1 MRQLHPPIVLPAGTR
16 SVSLVARGWSVTRLL
31 GGLGAAVMIAAF
43 GVLVPVPTL
52 AFPDTC
58 PPNCDRIP
66 ATAWVDPA
74 AVPLYSTYR
83 WPNLAAGAIAASA
96 PRFRFEEWC
105 ATPPVPGDPRDY
117 AVAAKSA
124 VVNPPGQWQ
133 LQVKV
138 MHWRGETWR
147 GGQNA
152 DAVLQSAA
160 AALKFCQLTAP
171 GTSPSLTTEEPGRLA
186 AVISVAGPTSTVVHE
201 YLVSHPQSS
210 TVVELTMWAS
220 TPPAVPWPTVADRQ
234 VLDALVAPLC
244 VAYIDSCQ

>member
-1 MRQLHPPIVLPAGTR
+1 
-16 SVSLVARGWSVTRLL
+16 VTRLL
-31 GGLGAAVMIAAF
+31 TGLGAAAILAAL
-43 GVLVPVPTL
+43 GVFAPAL
-52 AFPDTC
+52 APAYPDTC

-66 ATAWVDPA
+66 ATAWIDPTA
-74 AVPLYSTYR
+74 IPLYSAYK
-83 WPNLAAGAIAASA
+83 WPGLATVSATASQ

-117 AVAAKSA
+117 AVASKAA
-124 VVNPPGQWQ
+124 VANPPGQWQ
-133 LQVKV
+133 LQVQV
-138 MHWRGETWR
+138 LHWRGETWR

-160 AALKFCQLTAP
+160 AALRFCQLTAP

-220 TPPAVPWPTVADRQ
+220 APPAVAWPTVADHQ